1 MRDSGALLETLTGTI
16 IGAALR
22 IHRELGP
29 GLLESVYE
37 ALLASALAREGLLV
51 RRQQSISFSYD
62 GASFADA
69 FRVDLLVE
77 NQVVVELK
85 AVTKIDPVFHR
96 QLLTYL
102 RLLNL
107 PVGLLLNFGASTMT
121 EGIKRIVNTPTP
133 TNRFLRVSV
142 APCDGSLR
150 SLE

>member
-1 MRDSGALLETLTGTI
+1 MRDSGAMLETLTGKI

-22 IHRELGP
+22 IHCELGP

-37 ALLASALAREGLLV
+37 ALLASALAREGLQV

-62 GASFADA
+62 GAAFADA
-69 FRVDLLVE
+69 FCVDLLVE

-85 AVTKIDPVFHR
+85 AVTRIDPVFHR

-107 PVGLLLNFGASTMT
+107 PVGLRLNFGAPTMT

-133 TNRFLRVSV
+133 TNRFLRVSA